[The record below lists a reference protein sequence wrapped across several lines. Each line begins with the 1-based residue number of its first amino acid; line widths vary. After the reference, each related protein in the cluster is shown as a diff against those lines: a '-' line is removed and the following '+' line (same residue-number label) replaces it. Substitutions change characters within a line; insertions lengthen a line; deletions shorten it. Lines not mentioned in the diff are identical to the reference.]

1 MKRQVAEYEVTGA
14 RVIRGH
20 RRGEVFHAE
29 MGPLA
34 EARAVARGDIR
45 LIRRIR
51 PTIPPGYWLP
61 AGWLNQNEEVQ

>member
-1 MKRQVAEYEVTGA
+1 MKRQVAEYEVTGN
-14 RVIRGH
+14 RVIRGYRH
-20 RRGEVFHAE
+20 GAIFRAE
-29 MGPLA
+29 MSPLA

-45 LIRRIR
+45 LIRRIT